1 MRESANS
8 RVEGRVAR
16 VWKLLSKSD
25 RRKILI
31 IAVIQIFLGFLD
43 LLGVIFIG
51 AIGVLAVNGFGTQQP
66 SNGVDR
72 FLNLLNLTELSL
84 QSQVGVLGLL
94 ATLVFIL
101 KTGFSAYFTRRILN
115 YLSYKGAELSV
126 KSVQYTF
133 RMSILQI
140 NSRPQQELLFAL
152 TSGPSTLMV
161 NVLGTAITLVTDVSL
176 MVVLGIALLVVDPL
190 VATFSIVVF
199 SGLGVLMYK
208 SLHKRA
214 TYLGRK
220 STELSVKSGSQII
233 EVLLSY
239 RFLSVR
245 DRKDYF
251 AEEIKKMRMEFGAV
265 SGENSF
271 MPYISKYVFETAVV
285 LGTLLIAASQFLMQ
299 DAAQAVA
306 TLSIF
311 MAAGSRIAPAALRI
325 QQSGLTIKNNLGV
338 CEPVLKFLE
347 DVPWE
352 RVKELEIQDPHP
364 KFSHIDFHPSIK
376 VRNISFRYPGSPVNA
391 LDNISFDVHE
401 GSVTSIVGPSGSGKS
416 TLADLLLGIL
426 LPYSGSI
433 ILSDQPIDQSVKDWP
448 GSMSYVPQ
456 EVALMSGTIRE
467 NVAMGFAAQFV
478 PEAKILEA
486 LEMAQLKEFALSLPQ
501 GIDTLVGERGTRLSG
516 GQKQRLGI
524 ARALFTKPKLIVLDE
539 ATSSLDGSTEAD
551 ISSAIHN
558 LRGSV
563 TVVMI
568 AHRLSTVKSSDQLI
582 YLSNGKLVSQGSFE
596 QVRSEV
602 PDFDNQAQ
610 LMGL

>member
-1 MRESANS
+1 MRGTLNYKLKSQ
-8 RVEGRVAR
+8 VFR
-16 VWKLLSKSD
+16 VWKLLAGTD
-25 RRKILI
+25 QRKILI
-31 IAVIQIFLGFLD
+31 IAVIQIFSAFLD

-66 SNGVDR
+66 SSSVDG
-72 FLNLLNLTELSL
+72 FLKILNLDELPL
-84 QSQVGVLGLL
+84 QSQVAALGLL
-94 ATLVFIL
+94 ATLVFIS
-101 KTGFSAYFTRRILN
+101 KTAFSAYFTRRILN
-115 YLSYKGAELSV
+115 YLSHKGAELSV

-133 RMSILQI
+133 KMSILQI

-161 NVLGTAITLVTDVSL
+161 SVLGTAITLVTDLSL
-176 MVVLGIALLVVDPL
+176 MLVLGMTLLIIDPL
-190 VATFSIVVF
+190 VATFSIVIF
-199 SGLGVLMYK
+199 LGLGVLMYK
-208 SLHKRA
+208 LLHKRA
-214 TYLGRK
+214 NFLGRK
-220 STELSVKSGSQII
+220 STELNIKTGSQLIEII
-233 EVLLSY
+233 HSY

-245 DRKDYF
+245 DRKDFF
-251 AEEIKKMRMEFGAV
+251 AQEIKEMRMEHGAV

-271 MPYISKYVFETAVV
+271 MPYISKYVFEAAVV
-285 LGTLLIAASQFLMQ
+285 IGTLLIAASQFLMQ

-338 CEPVLKFLE
+338 CEPVLDFLE
-347 DVPWE
+347 GVPLAE
-352 RVKELEIQDPHP
+352 IKELDIQDSYP
-364 KFSHIDFHPSIK
+364 KFEHIGFSPSISLRE
-376 VRNISFRYPGSPVNA
+376 VSFGYPGSPKNA
-391 LDNISFDVHE
+391 IENVSFNIDE

-426 LPYSGSI
+426 TPDAGSI
-433 ILSDQPIDQSVKDWP
+433 HLSNHPIYKSIKNWP
-448 GSMSYVPQ
+448 GAVSYVPQ

-467 NVAMGFAAQFV
+467 NVVMGFA
-478 PEAKILEA
+478 PEFAPEERILEA
-486 LEMAQLKEFALSLPQ
+486 LEMAQLRDFALSLPQ
-501 GIDTLVGERGTRLSG
+501 GIDTLIGERGTRLSG

-563 TVVMI
+563 TVIMI

-582 YLSNGKLVSQGSFE
+582 YLSGGKLVSQGTFE

-602 PDFDNQAQ
+602 PNFDYQAQ

>member
-1 MRESANS
+1 MRGTLNHRAES
-8 RVEGRVAR
+8 RVFR
-16 VWKLLSKSD
+16 VWKLLARTD
-25 RRKILI
+25 QRKILVI
-31 IAVIQIFLGFLD
+31 VVIQITSGFLD

-66 SNGVDR
+66 SSSVDGFLK
-72 FLNLLNLTELSL
+72 FLNLEELPL
-84 QSQVGVLGLL
+84 QSQVAALGLL
-94 ATLVFIL
+94 ATLVFIS
-101 KTGFSAYFTRRILN
+101 KTAFSAYFTRRILN
-115 YLSYKGAELSV
+115 YLSHKGAELSV

-161 NVLGTAITLVTDVSL
+161 SVLGTAITLVTDVSL
-176 MVVLGIALLVVDPL
+176 MVVLGITLLVVDPL
-190 VATFSIVVF
+190 VAAFAIGVF
-199 SGLGVLMYK
+199 LGLGILLYK
-208 SLHKRA
+208 LLHKRA
-214 TYLGRK
+214 TYLGKK
-220 STELSVKSGSQII
+220 STELSVKSGSQLV

-251 AEEIKKMRMEFGAV
+251 AHEIKKLRMEHGAV

-271 MPYISKYVFETAVV
+271 MPYISKYVFETALVV
-285 LGTLLIAASQFLMQ
+285 GTLLIAASQFLMQ

-325 QQSGLTIKNNLGV
+325 QQSGLTIKNYLGV

-347 DVPWE
+347 NVPWDHL
-352 RVKELEIQDPHP
+352 KELEIQDPHP
-364 KFSHIDFHPSIK
+364 KFDHVDFHPSIAVRK
-376 VRNISFRYPGSPVNA
+376 VNFRYPGSLENA
-391 LDNISFDVHE
+391 LENVSFDVHE

-426 LPYSGSI
+426 MPDSGSI
-433 ILSDQPIDQSVKDWP
+433 LLSNHSVDQSIKDWP
-448 GSMSYVPQ
+448 GAMSYVPQ
-456 EVALMSGTIRE
+456 EVALISGTIRE
-467 NVAMGFAAQFV
+467 NVAMGFAAEFV
-478 PEAKILEA
+478 PEDKILEA
-486 LEMAQLKEFALSLPQ
+486 LEMAQLKEFALSLPE
-501 GIDTLVGERGTRLSG
+501 GIDTLIGERGTRLSG

-582 YLSNGKLVSQGSFE
+582 YLSNGKLVSQGTFE

>member
-1 MRESANS
+1 MHASPNS
-8 RVEGRVAR
+8 RAESRVFR
-16 VWKLLSKSD
+16 VWKLLSKGD
-25 RRKILI
+25 RQKIFI

-66 SNGVDR
+66 SNNVDR
-72 FLNLLNLTELSL
+72 FLNLLNLTELTF
-84 QSQVGVLGLL
+84 QMQVGVLGLL

-101 KTGFSAYFTRRILN
+101 KTGLSAYFTKRILN
-115 YLSYKGAELSV
+115 YLSFKGAELSA
-126 KSVQYTF
+126 KSVQHTF

-140 NSRPQQELLFAL
+140 TSRPQQELLFVL
-152 TSGPSTLMV
+152 TSGPSALMV

-190 VATFSIVVF
+190 VATFSIVIF

-208 SLHKRA
+208 LLQKRA
-214 TYLGRK
+214 TYLGGK

-245 DRKDYF
+245 DRKDYY
-251 AEEIKKMRMEFGAV
+251 AQEIRKMRMEYGAV
-265 SGENSF
+265 SGENAF
-271 MPYISKYVFETAVV
+271 MPYISKYVFETAVIF
-285 LGTLLIAASQFLMQ
+285 GTLLIAASQFLIQ
-299 DAAQAVA
+299 DATQAVA

-311 MAAGSRIAPAALRI
+311 IAAGSRIAPAALRI

-347 DVPWE
+347 GVPWE
-352 RVKELEIQDPHP
+352 RVKELNIQAPYP
-364 KFSHIDFHPSIK
+364 EFSHIDFQPSIK
-376 VRNISFRYPGSPVNA
+376 VRKVSFRYPGSTENA
-391 LDNISFDVHE
+391 LDNVSFDVHE

-426 LPYSGSI
+426 LPDSGSI
-433 ILSDQPIDQSVKDWP
+433 ILSNQPSEQSIKDWP
-448 GSMSYVPQ
+448 GAMSYVPQ

-467 NVAMGFAAQFV
+467 NVAMGFAVEFV

-486 LEMAQLKEFALSLPQ
+486 LELAQLKDFALSLPQ
-501 GIDTLVGERGTRLSG
+501 GIDTLIGERGTRLSG

-582 YLSNGKLVSQGSFE
+582 YLSNGKLVSQGSLE

-602 PDFDNQAQ
+602 PDFDIQAQ

>member
-1 MRESANS
+1 MRGTSNFRAES
-8 RVEGRVAR
+8 RVFR
-16 VWKLLSKSD
+16 VWKLLSKND
-25 RRKILI
+25 QRKILI
-31 IAVIQIFLGFLD
+31 IAVIQIFSGFLD

-51 AIGVLAVNGFGTQQP
+51 TIGVLAVNGFGTQQP
-66 SNGVDR
+66 NNSVDG
-72 FLNLLNLTELSL
+72 FLNLLKLTELSL
-84 QSQVGVLGLL
+84 QSQVAVLGLL

-101 KTGFSAYFTRRILN
+101 KTAFSAYFTRRILN

-161 NVLGTAITLVTDVSL
+161 SVLGTAITLVTDVSL
-176 MVVLGIALLVVDPL
+176 MVVLGVTLLIVDPL

-199 SGLGVLMYK
+199 LGLGVLLYK
-208 SLHKRA
+208 LLHKRA
-214 TYLGRK
+214 TYLGQK
-220 STELSVKSGSQII
+220 STELSVKSGSQLI

-251 AEEIKKMRMEFGAV
+251 AHEIKKLRMEHGSV
-265 SGENSF
+265 TGENSF
-271 MPYISKYVFETAVV
+271 MPYVSKYVFETALVI
-285 LGTLLIAASQFLMQ
+285 GTLLIAASQFLMQ

-347 DVPWE
+347 DVPWDH
-352 RVKELEIQDPHP
+352 VKQLEAQDPHP
-364 KFSHIDFHPSIK
+364 KFDHVDFHPSIAVRK
-376 VRNISFRYPGSPVNA
+376 VNFRYPGSLENA
-391 LDNISFDVHE
+391 LENISFDVHE

-426 LPYSGSI
+426 SPDSGSI
-433 ILSDQPIDQSVKDWP
+433 LLSNHSIDQSIKDWP
-448 GSMSYVPQ
+448 GAMSYVPQ

-467 NVAMGFAAQFV
+467 NVAMGFAAEFV
-478 PEAKILEA
+478 PEVKILEA
-486 LEMAQLKEFALSLPQ
+486 LEMAQLKAFALSLPE
-501 GIDTLVGERGTRLSG
+501 GIDTLIGERGTRLSG

-596 QVRSEV
+596 QVRLEV

>member
-1 MRESANS
+1 
-8 RVEGRVAR
+8 
-16 VWKLLSKSD
+16 
-25 RRKILI
+25 
-31 IAVIQIFLGFLD
+31 
-43 LLGVIFIG
+43 
-51 AIGVLAVNGFGTQQP
+51 
-66 SNGVDR
+66 
-72 FLNLLNLTELSL
+72 
-84 QSQVGVLGLL
+84 
-94 ATLVFIL
+94 
-101 KTGFSAYFTRRILN
+101 
-115 YLSYKGAELSV
+115 
-126 KSVQYTF
+126 
-133 RMSILQI
+133 
-140 NSRPQQELLFAL
+140 
-152 TSGPSTLMV
+152 
-161 NVLGTAITLVTDVSL
+161 
-176 MVVLGIALLVVDPL
+176 
-190 VATFSIVVF
+190 
-199 SGLGVLMYK
+199 
-208 SLHKRA
+208 
-214 TYLGRK
+214 
-220 STELSVKSGSQII
+220 
-233 EVLLSY
+233 VLLSY

-245 DRKDYF
+245 GRKDYF
-251 AEEIKKMRMEFGAV
+251 AHEIKKLRMEHGAV

-271 MPYISKYVFETAVV
+271 MPYISKYVFETALVV
-285 LGTLLIAASQFLMQ
+285 GTLLIAASQFLMQ

-306 TLSIF
+306 TLSVF

-325 QQSGLTIKNNLGV
+325 QQSGLTIKNNLGA

-347 DVPWE
+347 DVPWDHL
-352 RVKELEIQDPHP
+352 KELEIQDPHP
-364 KFSHIDFHPSIK
+364 KFDHVDFHPSIAVRK
-376 VRNISFRYPGSPVNA
+376 VNFRYPGSLENA
-391 LDNISFDVHE
+391 LENVSFDVHE

-426 LPYSGSI
+426 KPDSGSI
-433 ILSDQPIDQSVKDWP
+433 LLSNLSIEQSVKDWP
-448 GSMSYVPQ
+448 GAMSYVPQ

-467 NVAMGFAAQFV
+467 NVAMGFAAEFV
-478 PEAKILEA
+478 PEEKILEA
-486 LEMAQLKEFALSLPQ
+486 LEMAQLKDFALSLPE

>member
-1 MRESANS
+1 MRESTNS
-8 RVEGRVAR
+8 RADARVFR
-16 VWKLLSKSD
+16 VWKLLSKTD

-51 AIGVLAVNGFGTQQP
+51 AIGILAVNGLGTQQP
-66 SNGVDR
+66 NNGVDR
-72 FLNLLNLTELSL
+72 FLSFLHLTELSL

-101 KTGFSAYFTRRILN
+101 KTGFSAYFTRRVLN
-115 YLSYKGAELSV
+115 YLSYKGSELSV
-126 KSVQYTF
+126 KSVQHTF

-140 NSRPQQELLFAL
+140 NGRPQQELLFAL

-161 NVLGTAITLVTDVSL
+161 NVLGTAMTLVTDVSL
-176 MVVLGIALLVVDPL
+176 MFVLGIALLVVDPL

-199 SGLGVLMYK
+199 SGLGFLMYK

-220 STELSVKSGSQII
+220 STELNVKSSSQLI
-233 EVLLSY
+233 EVLNSY

-251 AEEIKKMRMEFGAV
+251 AQEIKQMRMEFGAV

-285 LGTLLIAASQFLMQ
+285 LGTLLIAASQFLTQ

-347 DVPWE
+347 DIPWE
-352 RVKELEIQDPHP
+352 RVKEVEIQDPYP
-364 KFSHIDFHPSIK
+364 KFDHDYFHPSIAVRK
-376 VRNISFRYPGSPVNA
+376 VSFRYPGSLEDA
-391 LDNISFDVHE
+391 LEDITFDVHE
-401 GSVTSIVGPSGSGKS
+401 GSVTSIVGPSGSGKT

-426 LPYSGSI
+426 LPDSGSI
-433 ILSDQPIDQSVKDWP
+433 LLSNHPIDQSFKDWP
-448 GSMSYVPQ
+448 GAISYVPQ

-467 NVAMGFAAQFV
+467 NVAMGFDAEV
-478 PEAKILEA
+478 IPEAKILEA
-486 LEMAQLKEFALSLPQ
+486 LEMAQLKDFALSLPD
-501 GIDTLVGERGTRLSG
+501 GIDTLIGERGTRLSG

-524 ARALFTKPKLIVLDE
+524 ARALFTRPKLIVLDE

-551 ISSAIHN
+551 ISSAIHK

-563 TVVMI
+563 TVVLI

-582 YLSNGKLVSQGSFE
+582 YLSNGKIVSKGSFE

-610 LMGL
+610 LVGL

>member
-376 VRNISFRYPGSPVNA
+376 VRNVSFRYPGSPVNA

-433 ILSDQPIDQSVKDWP
+433 TLSDQPIDQSVKDWP

-558 LRGSV
+558 LRGSI

-568 AHRLSTVKSSDQLI
+568 AHRLSTVKLSDQLI

>member
-1 MRESANS
+1 M
-8 RVEGRVAR
+8 AR

-376 VRNISFRYPGSPVNA
+376 VRNVSFRYPGSPVNA

>member
-8 RVEGRVAR
+8 RAEAR
-16 VWKLLSKSD
+16 VFRVWRLLSKTD

-51 AIGVLAVNGFGTQQP
+51 IIGVLAVNGFGTQQP
-66 SNGVDR
+66 NNGVDR
-72 FLNLLNLTELSL
+72 FLNFLNLTELSL
-84 QSQVGVLGLL
+84 QSQVGVLALL

-140 NSRPQQELLFAL
+140 NSRPQQELLFTI

-161 NVLGTAITLVTDVSL
+161 NVLGTAITLVTDASL
-176 MVVLGIALLVVDPL
+176 MVVLGIALLIVDPL
-190 VATFSIVVF
+190 VATFSIIVF
-199 SGLGVLMYK
+199 SGLGFLMYK
-208 SLHKRA
+208 LLQKRA
-214 TYLGRK
+214 TYLGMK
-220 STELSVKSGSQII
+220 STELSVKSGSQLI
-233 EVLLSY
+233 EVLHSY
-239 RFLSVR
+239 RFLTVR

-251 AEEIKKMRMEFGAV
+251 AQQIKQMRMEFGAV

-285 LGTLLIAASQFLMQ
+285 LGTLLIAASQFLTQ

-352 RVKELEIQDPHP
+352 RVKELDIQDPYP
-364 KFSHIDFHPSIK
+364 KFDHVYFHPSIAVRK
-376 VRNISFRYPGSPVNA
+376 VSFRYPGSSEDA
-391 LDNISFDVHE
+391 LENISFDVHE

-426 LPYSGSI
+426 LPDSGSI
-433 ILSDQPIDQSVKDWP
+433 LLSHHPIDQSVRDWP
-448 GSMSYVPQ
+448 GAMSYVPQ

-467 NVAMGFAAQFV
+467 NVAMGFATEFV

-486 LEMAQLKEFALSLPQ
+486 LEMAQLKDFALSLPE
-501 GIDTLVGERGTRLSG
+501 GIDTLIGERGTRLSG

-539 ATSSLDGSTEAD
+539 ATSSLDGSIEAD

-582 YLSNGKLVSQGSFE
+582 YLSNGKLVSQGSFD

-602 PDFDNQAQ
+602 PDFDKQAQ